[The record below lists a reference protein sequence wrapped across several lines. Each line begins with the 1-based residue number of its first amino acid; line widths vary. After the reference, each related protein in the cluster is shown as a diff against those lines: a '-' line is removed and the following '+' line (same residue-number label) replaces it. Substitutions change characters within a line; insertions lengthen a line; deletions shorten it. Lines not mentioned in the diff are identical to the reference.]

1 MRKRC
6 LRQKGGR
13 DMKRSA
19 ILGVLALVIAVFSV
33 SLPGDAQAGK
43 AEYDE
48 SFVPAYGSS
57 AGVVKGGVKVF
68 ADRTIQVS
76 IVGATPNATYYVMGG
91 VLYFDG
97 TVDTIIWVPV
107 AGPGQLE
114 LITDGKGNGA
124 AVGWLGV
131 FEQRY
136 PYVVFGLTDTSGV
149 YQYVTG
155 VVFE

>member
-1 MRKRC
+1 
-6 LRQKGGR
+6 
-13 DMKRSA
+13 MKRSA

-33 SLPGDAQAGK
+33 SLPRDAQAGK

-76 IVGATPNATYYVMGG
+76 IVGATPDATYDVMGG
-91 VLYFDG
+91 ILYFNG
-97 TVDTIIWVPV
+97 TVYEILWAPA
-107 AGPGQLE
+107 AGPYQLQ
-114 LITDGKGNGA
+114 LTTDGKGNGA
-124 AVGWLGV
+124 AAGWLGV

-136 PYVVFGLTDTSGV
+136 PYVVFGLTDTNEV